1 VPFLEHRSHAI
12 VTRKPPDPI
21 ETRMMELFA
30 CRLNRDDKPLGKSEL
45 IAAVGDTDLLMPTV
59 DDRIDGEV
67 VAAIGLG
74 VRSMPK
80 SRWARKCINNKT
92 FAGGHRAPDRVL

>member
-21 ETRMMELFA
+21 ETQMMELFA

-45 IAAVGDTDLLMPTV
+45 TAAVGHPDVLPATV
-59 DDRIDGEV
+59 DDRIDCEV
-67 VAAIGLG
+67 LAAAGPG
-74 VRSMPK
+74 RRSRAG
-80 SRWARKCINNKT
+80 SRWAR
-92 FAGGHRAPDRVL
+92 R

>member
-1 VPFLEHRSHAI
+1 MPLANPRVRFLEHRPHAI

-45 IAAVGDTDLLMPTV
+45 MTAVSDPDILPTTV

-67 VAAIGLG
+67 LAAIGPG
-74 VRSMPK
+74 
-80 SRWARKCINNKT
+80 
-92 FAGGHRAPDRVL
+92 PDRVVGSVL